1 MEDRSK
7 IEIHFLLLEPSNS
20 PIMPISLFH
29 FIHRSLG
36 SVTGGPSS
44 SCETII
50 FRHLAPVTWHP
61 WFLNNLFMSRDG
73 VVPEEA
79 QFAKES
85 GLPAG
90 FQRLCVVA
98 NVNGGR

>member
-1 MEDRSK
+1 
-7 IEIHFLLLEPSNS
+7 
-20 PIMPISLFH
+20 
-29 FIHRSLG
+29 
-36 SVTGGPSS
+36 
-44 SCETII
+44 
-50 FRHLAPVTWHP
+50 
-61 WFLNNLFMSRDG
+61 MSRDG